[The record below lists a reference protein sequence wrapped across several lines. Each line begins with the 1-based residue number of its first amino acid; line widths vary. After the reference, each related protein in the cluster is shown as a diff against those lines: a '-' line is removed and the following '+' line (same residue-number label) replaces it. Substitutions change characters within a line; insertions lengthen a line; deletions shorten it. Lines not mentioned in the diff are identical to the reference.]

1 MSIYTES
8 FSVKFVLNVT
18 TDLEGFVLQKPACH
32 PFPALLR
39 GSRVSQALLVDL
51 GIERVPLLLVDGGLF
66 PELGLALV
74 HVGLVFEESLMD
86 NLILLLLGLKAI
98 LVASVIFE
106 LLNDGIPSILS
117 AHQLVLHLD
126 GPNLALVN
134 QLLVLVVADL
144 PLGAGFQLLIPH
156 LLDHCR
162 VGVKV
167 LPLQLDLL
175 ELLGKTLL
183 LGPLVLFL
191 FTDFVVDLL
200 QALVASRLYLRFV
213 LLLLKL
219 LLVAL
224 LLILLPAHLPRLL
237 DLGRLIHQLFRLL
250 LLAHQIVFPLSGYL
264 LLPKHLVILKPL
276 PQLGDRHLVEE
287 PVSARL
293 CRVEP
298 LRPDDR
304 YPLKLSDL
312 PNELLASALLD
323 LLFLLPALEC
333 LRQLLVDLVT
343 DTPLL
348 FLDLLHLLRG
358 VVFLGE
364 NSLDD
369 FLLLVEVLLEH
380 LVFLDEFDLHLLL
393 HLCHQKLVF
402 PAFLFLS
409 IHGCFPGQLH
419 LNLLL

>member
-8 FSVKFVLNVT
+8 FSIKFVLDVAP
-18 TDLEGFVLQKPACH
+18 DLEGFVLQQPARN

-39 GSRVSQALLVDL
+39 GRRIGQALLVDL
-51 GIERVPLLLVDGGLF
+51 GIERVPLLLVNGGLV

-74 HVGLVFEESLMD
+74 HVGLVLEEPLMD
-86 NLILLLLGLKAI
+86 DLVLLLLGLEAV

-106 LLNDGIPSILS
+106 LLHDGVPSILS
-117 AHQLVLHLD
+117 THQFVLHLD
-126 GPNLALVN
+126 GPNLALIN
-134 QLLVLVVADL
+134 QLFVLVVADL
-144 PLGAGFQLLIPH
+144 PLGTGFKLLIAH
-156 LLDHCR
+156 LLDHRR
-162 VGVKV
+162 VGVQV

-183 LGPLVLFL
+183 LGPLVLLL

-200 QALVASRLYLRFV
+200 QPLVAGRLYLRFV
-213 LLLLKL
+213 LLLFHL

-237 DLGRLIHQLFRLL
+237 DLGRLVHQLFRLL
-250 LLAHQIVFPLSGYL
+250 LLAHQVVLPLGGNL
-264 LLPKHLVILKPL
+264 LFPKHLVVLEPL
-276 PQLGDRHLVEE
+276 PQLGDRHLVEK

-293 CRVEP
+293 CRVEA

-304 YPLKLSDL
+304 YPLQLSDL
-312 PNELLASALLD
+312 PDELLAPALLD
-323 LLFLLPALEC
+323 LFLLLPALEG
-333 LRQLLVDLVT
+333 LRQLLIDLVT
-343 DTPLL
+343 DAPLL

-358 VVFLGE
+358 VVLLGE
-364 NSLDD
+364 NGLDD

-380 LVFLDEFDLHLLL
+380 LVLLDELDLHLLL
-393 HLCHQKLVF
+393 HLSHQKLVL

-419 LNLLL
+419 LYLLL